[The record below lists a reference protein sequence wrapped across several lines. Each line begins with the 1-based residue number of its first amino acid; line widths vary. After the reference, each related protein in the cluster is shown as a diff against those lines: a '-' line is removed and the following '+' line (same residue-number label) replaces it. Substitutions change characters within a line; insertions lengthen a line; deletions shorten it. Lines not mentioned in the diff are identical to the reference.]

1 MLFSFMST
9 SPQLSSSL
17 KDPSKLSFE
26 STRTRR
32 LILGSY
38 WVVVLLALPLWW
50 STTSIERLSLPSSR
64 VRSLSEKHL
73 RFQIHLHLDT
83 RNGGDATV
91 IAKSWQKIFE
101 QSAAVEDRWAGLDV
115 QVHPKQHK
123 GKAVEHNFDVYK
135 SEVRQ
140 RTKTRQIALGHIPSV
155 WEQMKLRHKTD
166 ISLSPRQISVQKR
179 HASRV
184 SSLSCP

>member
-123 GKAVEHNFDVYK
+123 GKAVEHNSTY
-135 SEVRQ
+135 
-140 RTKTRQIALGHIPSV
+140 
-155 WEQMKLRHKTD
+155 
-166 ISLSPRQISVQKR
+166 ISLKSANAQRLNR
-179 HASRV
+179 
-184 SSLSCP
+184 